1 MENKFI
7 KLYIVAL
14 AALIL
19 GCVTIFFIP
28 IFALFIL
35 AMGLW
40 IILTGNITIN
50 GDDND
55 EQHRMG
61 TK

>member
-1 MENKFI
+1 MENKII

-14 AALIL
+14 SALIL

-35 AMGLW
+35 AMGMW
-40 IILTGNITIN
+40 TVLTGNITIN